1 MKVAA
6 VLISAF
12 AVAGNAAAEESFP
25 EWRITLGAGGVY
37 APAYEGDDAYRLS
50 IVPNVEVSYGDRF
63 DASFQNGARYRLVNT
78 PALRL
83 GPIGRVKF
91 SRAEDGQQ
99 TFAVGGEDTDDLRGL
114 GDVDTSIELG
124 LFAEYEVSNL
134 TLTAEARQAVSGHEG
149 WVADLGARWRGRSE
163 MFGRGVSWSAGPRA
177 RFVGDEYNEAYF
189 GVNALQAAAS
199 GLAVF
204 DAAGGLHSYGFGAS
218 AVTPLTAE
226 GQWALVAI
234 AGYDVLA
241 GDAADSPWSVS
252 VAERSKPRSDS
263 CSADD
268 CEDGALCRRSWTR
281 RGLSHPSHTY
291 ESVGVSAPRFLLI
304 ARHSKIVVS
313 RAAPANANHAAS
325 GRLSRSA
332 TKTATRPQ
340 MTGIG

>member
-1 MKVAA
+1 M
-6 VLISAF
+6 
-12 AVAGNAAAEESFP
+12 
-25 EWRITLGAGGVY
+25 
-37 APAYEGDDAYRLS
+37 
-50 IVPNVEVSYGDRF
+50 PNM
-63 DASFQNGARYRLVNT
+63 
-78 PALRL
+78 P
-83 GPIGRVKF
+83 
-91 SRAEDGQQ
+91 
-99 TFAVGGEDTDDLRGL
+99 
-114 GDVDTSIELG
+114 VDEFLG
-124 LFAEYEVSNL
+124 LDPSDNEKILGIKAFQYDIVCNGVELS
-134 TLTAEARQAVSGHEG
+134 SGAIRNHRPD
-149 WVADLGARWRGRSE
+149 VMKKA
-163 MFGRGVSWSAGPRA
+163 F
-177 RFVGDEYNEAYF
+177 
-189 GVNALQAAAS
+189 
-199 GLAVF
+199 
-204 DAAGGLHSYGFGAS
+204 
-218 AVTPLTAE
+218 
-226 GQWALVAI
+226 AI